1 MQSLKNFRQ
10 ESTNEKGRKNER
22 WVGEG
27 TMRMR
32 VSVETLVKE
41 DKEAEEFIYN
51 KKLMIWSSPT

>member
-51 KKLMIWSSPT
+51 KKLMI